1 MQMNEKQALGL
12 IEEMIS
18 KAKSDINE
26 SGQYFLLW
34 GWLVFIAAIC
44 NYYLLVYTS
53 YEYHSLPWIIL
64 MPLGG
69 IVTGIMGYREKKKS
83 PKVKSYV
90 DEALKYVG
98 RAFAISM
105 FLVCFFMPAGE
116 QFKAMYPTIMIL
128 YAMWLFICGGM
139 LKFKPLIWGG
149 FLNWI
154 MAAAGYIFA
163 STDTHLIL
171 IAIAVLG
178 GYIIPGYLL
187 KRRFNKDV
195 QGA

>member
-18 KAKSDINE
+18 KAKNDINDN
-26 SGQYFLLW
+26 GLYFLFW
-34 GWLVFIAAIC
+34 GWLVFIAAIS

-53 YEYHSLPWIIL
+53 FEYHSLPWMIL
-64 MPLGG
+64 MPFGG
-69 IVTGIMGYREKKKS
+69 VVSAIMGYREKKKK
-83 PKVKSYV
+83 PKVRSYV
-90 DEALKYVG
+90 DDSLKHVV

-116 QFKAMYPTIMIL
+116 QWKAFYPTIMIL
-128 YAMWLFICGGM
+128 YSMWLFICGGM
-139 LKFKPLIWGG
+139 LMFKPLMWGAA
-149 FLNWI
+149 LNWI

-163 STDTHLIL
+163 STETHLIL